1 MLVVV
6 VVLKITAQ
14 GVILAVQVLI
24 LYLLQLHLQ
33 VVVTEPLKMVV
44 VDLEDPVVVVVLTRE
59 VEHLE
64 QVTRD
69 IQELLVMHLVLV
81 IIAAV
86 AAVVLVKLEIMMV

>member
-6 VVLKITAQ
+6 AVLKITAQ
-14 GVILAVQVLI
+14 VVTMAVQVLI
-24 LYLLQLHLQ
+24 LYLLQLHPQ

-44 VDLEDPVVVVVLTRE
+44 VDLEDPVVEVVLTRE